1 MSSPNSETLTAGV
14 KPDEERKYYRSPS
27 FWLVI
32 LGLCISSFLALLEA
46 VGPKFILKRLFNSAK
61 DDRIQRASNHCQQ
74 SSWRGLRLGRLRLQP
89 SSCSF
94 HAIYRCFGSGRFR
107 SIDLHNLTLAE
118 DVWPQICPSR
128 GACGLFPGLCF
139 MRRRAN
145 NGHAHRG
152 SRFVA
157 P

>member
-61 DDRIQRASNHCQQ
+61 TIVSNALPTIVNSLHGEDYVWVGSAYNLAAAAFMPSTGVLAQVDSDRLISTI
-74 SSWRGLRLGRLRLQP
+74 LR
-89 SSCSF
+89 
-94 HAIYRCFGSGRFR
+94 
-107 SIDLHNLTLAE
+107 
-118 DVWPQICPSR
+118 
-128 GACGLFPGLCF
+128 
-139 MRRRAN
+139 
-145 NGHAHRG
+145 
-152 SRFVA
+152 
-157 P
+157 